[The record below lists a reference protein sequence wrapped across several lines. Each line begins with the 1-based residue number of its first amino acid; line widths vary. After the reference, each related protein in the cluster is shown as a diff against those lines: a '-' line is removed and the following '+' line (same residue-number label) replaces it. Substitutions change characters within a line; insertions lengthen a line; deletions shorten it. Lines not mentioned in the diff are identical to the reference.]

1 MIALSTTCVG
11 RYHAG
16 MSEISSPLLARD
28 EGPGL
33 LANDPRLAAWRA
45 FIVAHALV
53 CRRLDE
59 DLRVEHGMSL
69 AEYSA
74 LLQLAGSPDR
84 RLRMSQLANGV
95 FLSRSGVTRLIDR
108 LEADGF
114 VARSHCPTDGRG
126 SEAVLTDLGLDRL
139 RSASAAHL
147 RGIEQYFLAQIQA
160 ADLATIERSLGSV
173 GERIQRDGSP
183 LGAVCDNDVPAQ
195 TERARPA

>member
-1 MIALSTTCVG
+1 MP
-11 RYHAG
+11 
-16 MSEISSPLLARD
+16 EISQPILSAD
-28 EGPGL
+28 AGPGL
-33 LANDPRLAAWRA
+33 RATDPRLGAWRA

-74 LLQLAGSPDR
+74 LLQLAGSPGR
-84 RLRMSQLANGV
+84 RLRMSQLAEGV

-114 VARSHCPTDGRG
+114 VTRSHCPTDGRG
-126 SEAVLTDLGLDRL
+126 AEAVLTDLGLDHL
-139 RSASAAHL
+139 RAASTVHL
-147 RGIEQYFLAQIQA
+147 RGIERYFLAQIGP

-183 LGAVCDNDVPAQ
+183 LGAACDNDLPTR
-195 TERARPA
+195 TERAHPA

>member
-1 MIALSTTCVG
+1 MIALSTTCDG
-11 RYHAG
+11 RYDVL
-16 MSEISSPLLARD
+16 MSQISQPTLTVDGGPSLLAS
-28 EGPGL
+28 
-33 LANDPRLAAWRA
+33 DPRLGAWRS

-69 AEYSA
+69 AESSA

-84 RLRMSQLANGV
+84 RLRMSQLAEGV

-126 SEAVLTDLGLDRL
+126 AEAVLTDLGLERL
-139 RSASAAHL
+139 RGASTAHL
-147 RGIEQYFLAQIQA
+147 RGIEQYFLAQIRA
-160 ADLATIERSLGSV
+160 ADLATIERALGSV

-183 LGAVCDNDVPAQ
+183 LGAACDNEVPTR
-195 TERARPA
+195 TERTRPA

>member
-1 MIALSTTCVG
+1 
-11 RYHAG
+11 
-16 MSEISSPLLARD
+16 MSEISQPILTAD
-28 EGPGL
+28 GEPGL
-33 LANDPRLAAWRA
+33 LASDPRLGAWRA

-74 LLQLAGSPDR
+74 LLQLAGSPGR
-84 RLRMSQLANGV
+84 RLRMNQLANGV

-114 VARSHCPTDGRG
+114 VARSNCPTDGRG
-126 SEAVLTDLGLDRL
+126 AEAVLTDLGLDRL
-139 RSASAAHL
+139 RTASTAHL
-147 RGIEQYFLAQIQA
+147 RGIERYFLAEIGP
-160 ADLATIERSLGSV
+160 ADLATIERSLGAV
-173 GERIQRDGSP
+173 GERTQRDGSP
-183 LGAVCDNDVPAQ
+183 VGAACESDETAR

>member
-1 MIALSTTCVG
+1 MLAADRGPV
-11 RYHAG
+11 
-16 MSEISSPLLARD
+16 LLPD
-28 EGPGL
+28 
-33 LANDPRLAAWRA
+33 DQRLGAWRA
-45 FIVAHALV
+45 FIAAHALV

-74 LLQLAGSPDR
+74 LLHLAGSPGH
-84 RLRMSQLANGV
+84 RLRMSQLADGV

-126 SEAVLTDLGLDRL
+126 AEAVLTDRGLDRL

-147 RGIEQYFLAQIQA
+147 RGIEQYFLAQIRA
-160 ADLATIERSLGSV
+160 ADLATVERSLRAV
-173 GERIQRDGSP
+173 GDRIQRDGTP
-183 LGAVCDNDVPAQ
+183 LDAACDDVPSLAA
-195 TERARPA
+195 EARPA